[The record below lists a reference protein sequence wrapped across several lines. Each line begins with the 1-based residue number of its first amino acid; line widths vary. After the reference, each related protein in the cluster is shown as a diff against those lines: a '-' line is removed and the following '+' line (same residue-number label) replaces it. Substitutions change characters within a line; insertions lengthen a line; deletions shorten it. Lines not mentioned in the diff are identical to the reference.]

1 MKYYI
6 SVRFNNTNKG
16 YYFGTDD
23 PNIKIGDFVVI
34 DTSVGREIGEVISN
48 LELMENLNFNQ
59 EVKPI
64 LRIATKEDFKIR
76 EENFK
81 LAEHASKV
89 FNDSIKS
96 LNLNMNLLNTQ
107 YTLDKTKILF
117 TYASEERIDFRDL
130 LKTLANKLHCRI
142 ELKQVNA
149 RERAQLIGG
158 IGSCGLPLCCTTF
171 LKTFDSISLNRAKNQ
186 MLTINI
192 PKLSGQ
198 CGKLMCC
205 LKFEDDL
212 YTEERKK
219 YPPIGT
225 RLKIDNIEYKISSM
239 NILTKIL
246 KLDSKE
252 NTIYL
257 TLDEINKIT
266 NKGKMKK
273 NER

>member
-16 YYFGTDD
+16 YYFATDD
-23 PNIKIGDFVVI
+23 PNIKLGDFVVI

-48 LELMENLNFNQ
+48 LELMENLKFNQ

-81 LAEHASKV
+81 LANYASEV
-89 FNDSIKS
+89 FNNAIRD

-117 TYASEERIDFRDL
+117 TYASDERIDFRDL

-142 ELKQVNA
+142 ELKQVNS

-205 LKFEDDL
+205 LKYEDDL
-212 YTEERKK
+212 YTEEKK
-219 YPPIGT
+219 KFPPLGT
-225 RLKIDNIEYKISSM
+225 KLKIDNTEYKITSM
-239 NILTKIL
+239 NILTKII

-252 NTIYL
+252 NVLFLSLEEVNKYL
-257 TLDEINKIT
+257 K
-266 NKGKMKK
+266 KGNFKK